1 MLIGIECWVTIRK
14 EVISTTKV
22 INTINTAVSSIISQ
36 LKRQGL
42 RVDIQAIVK
51 NVTKRETRDS
61 GRIDAETRVK
71 IKVRIIEVRI

>member
-1 MLIGIECWVTIRK
+1 MDIECWVTIRK

-22 INTINTAVSSIISQ
+22 INTINTAVSSMISQ

>member
-1 MLIGIECWVTIRK
+1 MFMDIECWVTIRK

>member
-1 MLIGIECWVTIRK
+1 MLMDIECWVILRK

-22 INTINTAVSSIISQ
+22 INTINTAVSSMISQ

-42 RVDIQAIVK
+42 RVDIQARVK

>member
-1 MLIGIECWVTIRK
+1 MLIDIECWVTIRK

-22 INTINTAVSSIISQ
+22 INTINTAVSSMISQ

-42 RVDIQAIVK
+42 RVDIQARVK